1 MKQKNSNLHT
11 NPSCSCPNM
20 DIAYFIR
27 LWKWLL
33 MRFCQFPEPMYRKS
47 FNKTVFILED
57 YILYWNIWKRA
68 VSKKKY
74 QLFSLCIS
82 LDQYWIWNLSVTYFA
97 IVLQMNPNKSKPEFH
112 TLGTNLTQ
120 NDLNLFLGGPIR
132 PKICQS
138 WKKMNLWFFMMWL

>member
-1 MKQKNSNLHT
+1 MQKKVRNVCMKEKSSNLHT

-47 FNKTVFILED
+47 SNKTVFFSLNLYQVVRN
-57 YILYWNIWKRA
+57 YIVLFFQMKMGFF
-68 VSKKKY
+68 KKKI

-82 LDQYWIWNLSVTYFA
+82 LDQY
-97 IVLQMNPNKSKPEFH
+97 
-112 TLGTNLTQ
+112 
-120 NDLNLFLGGPIR
+120 
-132 PKICQS
+132 
-138 WKKMNLWFFMMWL
+138 